1 MIKKKKIIKFFK
13 KIFSIRKKNV
23 STLSA
28 QQFINWWSEY
38 QKKNIDNDLKIM
50 INDLVKDKNFKNYS
64 PYWNQL
70 AQSHIKILTEE
81 GFENFKQTIEKLH
94 YWGEISVAS
103 MLIDPIK
110 NKEI

>member
-50 INDLVKDKNFKNYS
+50 INDLFKVKNFKKY
-64 PYWNQL
+64 YHYCNQL
-70 AQSHIKILTEE
+70 TQIQINIL
-81 GFENFKQTIEKLH
+81 N
-94 YWGEISVAS
+94 
-103 MLIDPIK
+103 
-110 NKEI
+110 